1 MTTFLEYVSCAP
13 KCQLWVHKKI
23 IVSMFLQP
31 ARLITIC
38 VETVSG
44 MEVGSN
50 PTTWL
55 VAVAFFLLAIA
66 IDALTNGKDNHMK
79 TTNSFIANVR
89 TVYKRLKTSLI
100 TTTQAIATAV
110 VTDLVTTFLHSK
122 GAPGN
127 G

>member
-1 MTTFLEYVSCAP
+1 
-13 KCQLWVHKKI
+13 
-23 IVSMFLQP
+23 
-31 ARLITIC
+31 
-38 VETVSG
+38 

-50 PTTWL
+50 PTTWF

-66 IDALTNGKDNHMK
+66 IEAFTNGKDNPMK
-79 TTNSFIANVR
+79 KKNSFLANVR

-110 VTDLVTTFLHSK
+110 VTDLVTTFLHSR